1 MAAGRKT
8 IARKRAT
15 TNARRGRTPSKS
27 AQPTAKAAP
36 PVQRKTPSRKV
47 AQKAARGRTQTKRV
61 PSNRTA
67 AQMDAVLAAQ
77 FESMAEELGQIGEL
91 RTELKDVRMLVEAL
105 TGMVEGLVA
114 NQRAQDADPAPEMI
128 SEEHG
133 ASAEDADASDTADV
147 QGVPETAEPTPS
159 AL

>member
-8 IARKRAT
+8 MAPKRGA
-15 TNARRGRTPSKS
+15 TNASRGRTPSKS
-27 AQPTAKAAP
+27 AQPKAKAQP
-36 PVQRKTPSRKV
+36 PARRTTPTRKV
-47 AQKAARGRTQTKRV
+47 APKAARGRTQMKRV
-61 PSNRTA
+61 PTNRTA
-67 AQMDAVLAAQ
+67 AQMDAGLAVQ
-77 FESMAEELGQIGEL
+77 FEFMAQELGQIGEF

-114 NQRAQDADPAPEMI
+114 NQRAQDADPAPEVI

-133 ASAEDADASDTADV
+133 ASAEDADEADTADD
-147 QGVPETAEPTPS
+147 QRVPETAEPTPS